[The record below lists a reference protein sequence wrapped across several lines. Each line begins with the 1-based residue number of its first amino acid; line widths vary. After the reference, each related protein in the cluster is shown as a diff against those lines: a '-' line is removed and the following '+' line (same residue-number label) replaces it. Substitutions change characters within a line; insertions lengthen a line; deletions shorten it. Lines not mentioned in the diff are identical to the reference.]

1 MPRALTTIHKHAI
14 ISFTARIAIRRR
26 PTDRIVMRKQLNNLV
41 QTLLPVRLTAEGAAY
56 VENIMYPT
64 GCSRMEVIDLC
75 INTVILMHQAES
87 TKAGVCVIVHPDGRI
102 EVLDV
107 PRVHSAT
114 RRTSDVINRCV
125 MLVSYMH
132 NVTFAGGTP
141 YTFHTDGS
149 EVEIPLPLHG

>member
-1 MPRALTTIHKHAI
+1 
-14 ISFTARIAIRRR
+14 
-26 PTDRIVMRKQLNNLV
+26 MRKQLNDLV
-41 QTLLPVRLTAEGAAY
+41 QGLLPVRLTAEGAAY
-56 VENIMYPT
+56 IERIMYPT
-64 GCSRMEVIDLC
+64 GCSKMEVIDLC
-75 INTVILMHQAES
+75 INTVILMHWLE
-87 TKAGVCVIVHPDGRI
+87 TTVAGVCVILHPDGRI
-102 EVLDV
+102 EVLAV
-107 PRVHSAT
+107 PKVHSAT